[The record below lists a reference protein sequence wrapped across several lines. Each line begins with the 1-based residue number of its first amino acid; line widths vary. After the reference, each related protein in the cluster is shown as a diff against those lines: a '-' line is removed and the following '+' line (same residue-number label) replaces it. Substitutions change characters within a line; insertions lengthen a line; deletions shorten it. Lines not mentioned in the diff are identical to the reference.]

1 VTRDEGELSSFGST
15 IRSPTAPS
23 IASGGSSGGIGT
35 TRRVFLKILGALP
48 ASAMLSYG
56 CGSSGPRFLTD
67 TERRVLAACAE
78 AVFPADDS
86 GPGAA
91 ELGAVEFIEN
101 LLTAFEHDPPHLHA
115 AGPFSGR
122 NPYPA
127 DDGGASKRFPPDQF
141 LEFLPLSRVQR
152 AGWQLRLYG
161 SRGVSGGGPN
171 DAALGPVIG
180 LRDLLRDGI
189 AEAIAQFPRAIDSVD
204 DVFLQGIYDY
214 LPAEARAQVQL
225 LVLQSL
231 FSLPEYGGNRDR
243 GGWGLLH
250 GYEGDSM
257 PLGYTHID
265 PVTGLIVD
273 RPDAPVIGPE
283 TKTEPEPMDDQVIQV
298 FMAAVAVLG
307 GKQFY

>member
-1 VTRDEGELSSFGST
+1 VCTVTRDERVLSSIGST
-15 IRSPTAPS
+15 IGSP
-23 IASGGSSGGIGT
+23 

-48 ASAMLSYG
+48 ASAVLSFG
-56 CGSSGPRFLTD
+56 CSSSGPRFLTD

-101 LLTAFEHDPPHLHA
+101 LLTAFEHDPPHIHA
-115 AGPFSGR
+115 AGPFSDR

-127 DDGGASKRFPPDQF
+127 DDGSASKRFPPDQF

-161 SRGVSGGGPN
+161 SRGVPGGGPN
-171 DAALGPVIG
+171 DQALGPVIG
-180 LRDLLRDGI
+180 LRDLVRDGI
-189 AEAIAQFPRAIDSVD
+189 ADAIAQFPRAIDSVD
-204 DVFLQGIYDY
+204 DMFLQGIYDY

-243 GGWGLLH
+243 GGWRLLH
-250 GYEGDSM
+250 DYEGDSV
-257 PLGYTHID
+257 PFGYSYID
-265 PVTGLIVD
+265 PQTGRILE
-273 RPDAPVIGPE
+273 RSEAPLIGPE
-283 TKTEPEPMDDQVIQV
+283 TRPDPEPMDDQVVQL
-298 FMAAVAVLG
+298 FGTATLVLG
-307 GKQFY
+307 GKRFY

>member
-1 VTRDEGELSSFGST
+1 VTRDERALSAGSPTGST
-15 IRSPTAPS
+15 AAPS
-23 IASGGSSGGIGT
+23 RARVRGIT
-35 TRRVFLKILGALP
+35 ATRRVFLKILGALP
-48 ASAMLSYG
+48 ASAVLSFN
-56 CGSSGPRFLTD
+56 CSSSAPRFLSD
-67 TERRVLAACAE
+67 SERRVLAACAD
-78 AVFPADDS
+78 AVFPPDDS

-101 LLTAFEHDPPHLHA
+101 LLTAFEHDPPHIHA

-127 DDGGASKRFPPDQF
+127 DDGSATQRFPPDQF

-152 AGWQLRLYG
+152 AGWQLRIYG
-161 SRGVSGGGPN
+161 SAGVPGGGPN

-189 AEAIAQFPRAIDSVD
+189 AQAIAQFPRAIDSVD
-204 DVFLQGIYDY
+204 DEFLQGIYDY
-214 LPAEARAQVQL
+214 LPADARAQVQL

-243 GGWGLLH
+243 GGWELLH

-257 PLGYTHID
+257 PLGYSFID
-265 PVTGLIVD
+265 PVTGQIVD
-273 RPDAPVIGPE
+273 RPEAPVIGPE
-283 TKTEPEPMDDQVIQV
+283 TRAEPEAMDDQIVTL
-298 FMAAVAVLG
+298 FATATAVLG
-307 GKQFY
+307 GKRFY